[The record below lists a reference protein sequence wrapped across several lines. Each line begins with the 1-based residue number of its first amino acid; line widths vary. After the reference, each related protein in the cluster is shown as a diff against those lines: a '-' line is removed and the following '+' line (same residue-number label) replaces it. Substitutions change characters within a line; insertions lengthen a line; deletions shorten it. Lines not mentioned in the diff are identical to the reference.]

1 MPDFVY
7 QIPTVQFAIYC
18 SLFFVGLTWF
28 GLIFIKPFL
37 RLMMGREPRIN
48 ELVGHTTAGFSL
60 FYGLLLG
67 LLAVAA
73 YQNFDEVRKSVFA
86 EASDLASLYRDA
98 SRYPDPVRSDV
109 QALIRDYTLYVIYK
123 DWPAHHRGL
132 IYKGGSNRLNMI
144 QYAMLEFQP
153 RTTSEELLHGQAL
166 QDFNDFVQS
175 RQGRLAGVQTAI
187 PGVLWYA
194 VLIGALINIVLI
206 WMLDMR
212 FFTHMLLGGIVSFFL
227 GVMIFLIA
235 SMDNPMKGEVS
246 VTPASYQLAYEV
258 LMVWD
263 EVGVD
268 LDGGL

>member
-1 MPDFVY
+1 
-7 QIPTVQFAIYC
+7 
-18 SLFFVGLTWF
+18 
-28 GLIFIKPFL
+28 
-37 RLMMGREPRIN
+37 MMGREPRIN

-73 YQNFDEVRKSVFA
+73 YQNFDDVRKNIFA
-86 EASDLASLYRDA
+86 ESSHLASLYRDA
-98 SRYPDPVRSDV
+98 SRYRDPVRTEV
-109 QALIRDYTLYVIYK
+109 QGLLRDYTLYVIYK
-123 DWPAHHRGL
+123 DWPAQRRGV

-144 QYAMLEFQP
+144 QYSILKFQP
-153 RTTSEELLHGQAL
+153 QTISQELLHGQAL
-166 QDFNDFVQS
+166 QDFNDFVAARQS
-175 RQGRLAGVQTAI
+175 RLAGVHTAI

-246 VTPASYQLAYEV
+246 APPDDYRLVYDT
-258 LMVWD
+258 LMQWD
-263 EVGVD
+263 EET
-268 LDGGL
+268 